1 MVWRFRLSSV
11 PVPSTTCSDFPS
23 PVPFP
28 WFPVGCLT
36 WNLLVRFQPCAA
48 FVYQCMVVFFVDS
61 VPWFYPPLQE
71 RRGLPAL
78 SSRRAALA
86 AHSFVLLP
94 VVLSV
99 WCCVKA
105 EGKVAVSSHRGLAFR
120 GILGV
125 EQFQDRAAH
134 SCKQDSDA
142 LLFESWQ
149 GLLAYSPPQ
158 MLDDM
163 LNVVVMEMGMPGF
176 EQKRPFIVP
185 DGIMMFTVSPC
196 WTTVLGIT

>member
-1 MVWRFRLSSV
+1 MCGRRRGGSRSARERGCHAPSRSRSAWG
-11 PVPSTTCSDFPS
+11 PVAGARRGRAGPRRRRPTRA
-23 PVPFP
+23 
-28 WFPVGCLT
+28 L
-36 WNLLVRFQPCAA
+36 
-48 FVYQCMVVFFVDS
+48 
-61 VPWFYPPLQE
+61 E